1 MKELALGLSVIL
13 LTAAPAKAGG
23 DYYYDG
29 YDDYA
34 GYRGCCVDTYAYD
47 VGTVYAPSEYAARVY
62 VPYGNV
68 YSEEPEIYGEDCIVT
83 RKYRHGYVRE
93 KIECDDDD

>member
-1 MKELALGLSVIL
+1 MKELALGLSAIL
-13 LTAAPAKAGG
+13 LTAAPAYAGG
-23 DYYYDG
+23 DYYDG
-29 YDDYA
+29 YGDY
-34 GYRGCCVDTYAYD
+34 GDHQGCCVDTYAYD

-68 YSEEPEIYGEDCIVT
+68 YSDEPDGYGADCTVT

-93 KIECDDDD
+93 KIECDDD